1 MDRELESAGGSSL
14 QRLSERAPFVWR
26 WSKMEDGRPA
36 EWRQIAHCLIAPPI
50 NQAASHPL
58 EKSGKHRDAESF
70 LSCSLTI
77 CSMI

>member
-1 MDRELESAGGSSL
+1 
-14 QRLSERAPFVWR
+14 
-26 WSKMEDGRPA
+26 MEDGRPA